1 MLTICK
7 FLSDYFYIPKK
18 EDYIKFN
25 ERKKEIDEK
34 YKNLEL
40 NK

>member
-1 MLTICK
+1 MLIICK
-7 FLSDYFYIPKK
+7 FLSDYFGVLKE
-18 EDYIKFN
+18 EDYRKFN
-25 ERKKEIDEK
+25 EKKEIDEK

>member
-7 FLSDYFYIPKK
+7 FLSDYFSIPKK
-18 EDYIKFN
+18 KIILNLMKE
-25 ERKKEIDEK
+25 KKIDEK
-34 YKNLEL
+34 YRNLEL